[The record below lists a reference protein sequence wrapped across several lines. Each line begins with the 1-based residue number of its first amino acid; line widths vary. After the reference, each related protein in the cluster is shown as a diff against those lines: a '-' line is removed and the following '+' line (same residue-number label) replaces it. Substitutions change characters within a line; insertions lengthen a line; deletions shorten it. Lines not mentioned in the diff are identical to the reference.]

1 MLTHTS
7 VKEENS
13 LRISTPEKSFNFL
26 EKYAFA
32 VLVGGHLPGT
42 EI

>member
-1 MLTHTS
+1 MLTHIS
-7 VKEENS
+7 IKKENS

-26 EKYAFA
+26 ETYAFA